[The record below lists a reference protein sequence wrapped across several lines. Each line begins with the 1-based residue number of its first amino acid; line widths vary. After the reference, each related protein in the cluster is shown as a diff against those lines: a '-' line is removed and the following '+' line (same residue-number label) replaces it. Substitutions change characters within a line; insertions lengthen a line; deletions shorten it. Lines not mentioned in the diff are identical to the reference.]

1 MHRENIFTQMFGFA
15 AAPAAATP
23 AAATPAAATGKRK
36 APALDTIVIVD
47 DEDDEVPVD
56 PKRQKTMERGNTAGK
71 APMHQQVPGS
81 PGFARGIPGDAYGP
95 VDGGNSPCYT
105 PDYAPQDAL
114 FSKLN
119 PNSDLISA
127 SANYQTIQMVVNRLE
142 QYSHEQH
149 ETAEKQDLLDTA
161 LHVQKDLN
169 DKLRGTLLI
178 KEAASDEQ
186 VVALV
191 KEEAASDALRQGLV
205 REQAISDA
213 LRVDLAEHK
222 AASDAALA
230 AKEEARI
237 AIIITLG
244 EEEGIRVREQ
254 RAAEAALA
262 EQKAASD
269 ATLAEQKAASDA
281 ALAEQKAASDAALA
295 EQKAAS
301 DTAFAEERRANDRAI
316 DAMYARIHLLSN
328 NIEI

>member
-1 MHRENIFTQMFGFA
+1 MFGFA

-23 AAATPAAATGKRK
+23 AAATPVNGKRK
-36 APALDTIVIVD
+36 VDEVIVI
-47 DEDDEVPVD
+47 EDDNS
-56 PKRQKTMERGNTAGK
+56 PKRPTKTSNAADK
-71 APMHQQVPGS
+71 APDHEYLVAPGS

-105 PDYAPQDAL
+105 PVYPPQDA

-127 SANYQTIQMVVNRLE
+127 SGTYQTIQMVVDRLE
-142 QYSHEQH
+142 QSSHEQH
-149 ETAEKQDLLDTA
+149 ETAEELDLLDTA

-169 DKLRGTLLI
+169 DKLRETLLI

-205 REQAISDA
+205 KEQAISDA
-213 LRVDLAEHK
+213 LRVDLAEQK

-254 RAAEAALA
+254 RAAEAALVK
-262 EQKAASD
+262 EQAISD
-269 ATLAEQKAASDA
+269 ALRVALAEQKAASDA

-316 DAMYARIHLLSN
+316 DAMYARIQLLSA
-328 NIEI
+328 NIQI

>member
-23 AAATPAAATGKRK
+23 AAATPVNGKRK
-36 APALDTIVIVD
+36 VDEVIVI
-47 DEDDEVPVD
+47 EDDD
-56 PKRQKTMERGNTAGK
+56 NSPKRPTKTSNAADK
-71 APMHQQVPGS
+71 APDHEYLVAPGS

-105 PDYAPQDAL
+105 PVYPPQDA

-127 SANYQTIQMVVNRLE
+127 SATYQTIQMVVNRLE
-142 QYSHEQH
+142 QSSHEQH
-149 ETAEKQDLLDTA
+149 ETAEEQDLLDTA

-169 DKLRGTLLI
+169 DKLRETLLI

-205 REQAISDA
+205 KEQAISDA
-213 LRVDLAEHK
+213 LRVALAEHK

-244 EEEGIRVREQ
+244 EEEGIRVRAVNEQ
-254 RAAEAALA
+254 RAAEAA
-262 EQKAASD
+262 
-269 ATLAEQKAASDA
+269 LAEQKAASDA
-281 ALAEQKAASDAALA
+281 ALAEQKAASDAVLA

-316 DAMYARIHLLSN
+316 DAMYARIQLLST
-328 NIEI
+328 NIQI

>member
-23 AAATPAAATGKRK
+23 AAATPVNGKRK
-36 APALDTIVIVD
+36 VDEVIVI
-47 DEDDEVPVD
+47 EDDD
-56 PKRQKTMERGNTAGK
+56 NSPKRPTKTSNAADK
-71 APMHQQVPGS
+71 APDHEYLVAPGS

-105 PDYAPQDAL
+105 PVYPPQDA

-127 SANYQTIQMVVNRLE
+127 SATYQTIQMVVNRLE
-142 QYSHEQH
+142 QSSHEQH
-149 ETAEKQDLLDTA
+149 ETAEEQDLLDTA

-169 DKLRGTLLI
+169 DKLRETLLI

-205 REQAISDA
+205 KEQAISDA
-213 LRVDLAEHK
+213 LRVDLAEQK

-244 EEEGIRVREQ
+244 EEEGIRVRAVNEQ
-254 RAAEAALA
+254 RAAEAA
-262 EQKAASD
+262 
-269 ATLAEQKAASDA
+269 LAEQKAASDA
-281 ALAEQKAASDAALA
+281 ALAEQKAASDAVLA

-316 DAMYARIHLLSN
+316 DAMYARIQLLST
-328 NIEI
+328 NIQI